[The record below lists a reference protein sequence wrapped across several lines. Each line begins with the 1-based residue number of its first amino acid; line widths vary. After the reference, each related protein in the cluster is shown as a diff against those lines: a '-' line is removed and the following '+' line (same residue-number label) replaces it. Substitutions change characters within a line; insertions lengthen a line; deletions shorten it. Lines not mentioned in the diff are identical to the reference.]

1 MSSGEIAAK
10 AASGISTYERGQ
22 LSSFD
27 LSVLIEGSGD
37 ELRLIDTASGTR
49 LKGLAMRLAASE
61 FVPSESSDGL
71 LREIKTLL
79 SSLDGHA

>member
-1 MSSGEIAAK
+1 MSSSEIAHQ

-22 LSSFD
+22 LSCFD
-27 LSVLIEGSGD
+27 LSVLIERCGE
-37 ELRLIDTASGTR
+37 ELRLFDTASGTR

-61 FVPSESSDGL
+61 FVPSESSADL
-71 LREIKTLL
+71 LREIKTHL